1 MKESV
6 SLLRAALDA
15 LKEPLFILD
24 TQRQCVFAN
33 QSFFSFLHLTPPKGV
48 GSLPLQDFWPEA
60 LQADLTQDEIRCD
73 WSLRTGEA
81 FSVKLQVYQL
91 GDQLGGGETA
101 FRVVAGG
108 SKNEL
113 LTDFRTQRLETLGLL
128 ASGVAHDFNNV
139 LTGILGHV
147 TYLKTILPPKGP
159 HTESLKA
166 IEEGARKATSISQQ
180 ILSFSKIDPAEATC
194 HVDLGDLTARTVSL
208 LRGAISPEFSLQYK
222 APAKA
227 LCLLGVEGRI
237 AQIIVNLAINA
248 RDALETGGQIDIE
261 VRLCQEAE
269 RLRRVFGNS
278 ELPCAA
284 YVVLGVRDDGHGM
297 SQEVMD
303 RMFEPYFSTKKEK
316 GTGLGLSTV
325 AAIVRQ
331 MGGAIEVVS
340 EMNVGSEIN
349 VYFPMLEESVETVAE
364 SKPEHKPLDL
374 QRGSERIL
382 IIDDEYSVR
391 NVLSLSLQH
400 LGYEVEVAASGT
412 EALELYQR
420 SPSGFDLILLDMLMP
435 QMSGDKVYFRLKEL
449 NPSIKVLLISGFASE
464 DAIQSVLRSGGLG
477 FIQKPFTIDELAKQV
492 RKCFQA
498 AS

>member
-1 MKESV
+1 
-6 SLLRAALDA
+6 LQLHQLD
-15 LKEPLFILD
+15 
-24 TQRQCVFAN
+24 
-33 QSFFSFLHLTPPKGV
+33 G
-48 GSLPLQDFWPEA
+48 
-60 LQADLTQDEIRCD
+60 
-73 WSLRTGEA
+73 GEA
-81 FSVKLQVYQL
+81 V
-91 GDQLGGGETA
+91 

-147 TYLKTILPPKGP
+147 TYLK
-159 HTESLKA
+159 A

-194 HVDLGDLTARTVSL
+194 EVDLGDLTARTVSL
-208 LRGAISPEFSLQYK
+208 LRGAISPEFQLQFK
-222 APAKA
+222 APPKP
-227 LCLLGVEGRI
+227 LCLLGVEGRV

-248 RDALETGGQIDIE
+248 RDALASGGHIEIE
-261 VRLCQEAE
+261 VRLCDEGA
-269 RLRRVFGNS
+269 RLRRVFGS
-278 ELPCAA
+278 EELPCAA
-284 YVVLGVRDDGHGM
+284 YVVLGVRDNGHGM

-331 MGGAIEVVS
+331 MGGAIEVIS

-349 VYFPMLEESVETVAE
+349 VYFPMLEDSSREAPKAE
-364 SKPEHKPLDL
+364 AKAAEL
-374 QRGSERIL
+374 QRGTERIL

-420 SPSGFDLILLDMLMP
+420 SPGGFDLVLLDMLMP
-435 QMSGDKVYFRLKEL
+435 QMSGDKVFFRLKEL
-449 NPSIKVLLISGFASE
+449 NQNIRVLLISGFASE

-492 RKCFQA
+492 RKCFLEA
-498 AS
+498 GGTPLKKLIS